1 MRRIIGK
8 PFLLGVVA
16 HLLFWV
22 VVVNFDSVPLD
33 MACGETSCWILFFA
47 EFPLSLFY
55 ISGSAI
61 QVTVASLVV
70 GSVWWG
76 VVASFLVWVAR
87 RMESK
92 MSNL

>member
-1 MRRIIGK
+1 MKRIIGM
-8 PFLLGVVA
+8 PFLLGVVS

-22 VVVNFDSVPLD
+22 VAVNFDSVPLD
-33 MACGETSCWILFFA
+33 MVCGETSCWILFFA
-47 EFPLSLFY
+47 EFPFSLFY

-76 VVASFLVWVAR
+76 VAASFLVLVAR
-87 RMESK
+87 RLK
-92 MSNL
+92 PKLLK